1 MNGTLILLQR
11 VRELE
16 GQLKGEP
23 VALKEDGEHKDHST
37 SVTSATSMVNNA
49 IQTHMHTPFPL
60 FCVSAINCQLLC
72 ESKLIFFIFI
82 MNYFLLSLDWW
93 GARLWRSTGWK
104 GERYQKSF
112 HQSLFTPL
120 HATHIGNKSSG
131 SLSKWGIVLYYI
143 NLYSLG
149 LFWKP
154 FYLSFYHNISKQNHF
169 HYSCIEIC
177 HCSASP

>member
-60 FCVSAINCQLLC
+60 FCVSAIN
-72 ESKLIFFIFI
+72 SAFMRVKADIFYFYYELFSFIPRLVRCKVVKEHWMKGRKISEVISPIAVHTSTCNSHRQQVKRLFI
-82 MNYFLLSLDWW
+82 KM
-93 GARLWRSTGWK
+93 
-104 GERYQKSF
+104 RYS
-112 HQSLFTPL
+112 
-120 HATHIGNKSSG
+120 I
-131 SLSKWGIVLYYI
+131 ILY
-143 NLYSLG
+143 
-149 LFWKP
+149 
-154 FYLSFYHNISKQNHF
+154 
-169 HYSCIEIC
+169 
-177 HCSASP
+177 